1 MELKEKI
8 RKAFIEFCL
17 ENDQKPRSVYILAKK
32 MKIKEEDFYEHYN
45 SLDTLEGDIWLGFFE
60 DTRKRIENEEVY
72 ADYSVREKLLAF
84 YYTWLEI
91 LKANRSYVIFY
102 QQQQKPLELRPTG
115 LEDFKRAFKSFI
127 EELLIE
133 ARESQEIADRRFAS
147 EIYPRMFWL
156 QTLSILKFWVKD
168 RSQNFE
174 KTDVLIEKSV
184 NFAFDAM
191 GKSALDSA
199 FDLFKFAFQ
208 NR

>member
-8 RKAFIEFCL
+8 RKAFIEYCL
-17 ENDQKPRSVYILAKK
+17 ENDHKPSSVYILAKK
-32 MKIKEEDFYEHYN
+32 MKIKEEDFYEQYN
-45 SLDTLEGDIWLGFFE
+45 SLETLENDIWLGFFE
-60 DTRKRIENEEVY
+60 DTRQRIESEEVY
-72 ADYSVREKLLAF
+72 ASYSVREKVLAF
-84 YYTWLEI
+84 YYTWLEV
-91 LKANRSYVIFY
+91 LKSQRSFVIY
-102 QQQQKPLELRPTG
+102 AYHQKKSLDTRPSF
-115 LEDFKRAFKSFI
+115 LEDFRRAFKSFV

-156 QTLSILKFWVKD
+156 QTLAILKFWVKD

-174 KTDVLIEKSV
+174 KTDVLIEKTV
-184 NFAFDAM
+184 NFGFDAM